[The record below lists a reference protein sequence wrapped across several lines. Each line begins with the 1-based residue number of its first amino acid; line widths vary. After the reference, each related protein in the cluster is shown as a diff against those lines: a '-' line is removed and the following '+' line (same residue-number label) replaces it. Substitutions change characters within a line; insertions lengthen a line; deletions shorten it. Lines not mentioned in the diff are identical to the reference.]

1 MRHRSILATT
11 TLALAAALSLAAPA
25 LAKEGGEAVLDA
37 PVPRDA
43 VPGTTIEIGWT
54 IVIPL
59 EGGGTGRMFGTPTYV
74 RLVSPDGTNE
84 MQAYGH
90 ETAPESG
97 HYVATV
103 DVPSG
108 GIGQVVIALAGTS
121 CDAAGGCSQSDFVFP
136 IVGDSLTAADPA
148 AVPPAAAA
156 PGAAAPPPA
165 ASDAPTSPCWR
176 SRSSGSGSRLR
187 PRPCS
192 SGVVGREGSARRSD
206 PAACTAD
213 RRGSRPRPA
222 PPPSAPGQRSSRPD
236 RRARPASLRRP
247 PSRPPGSGR

>member
-1 MRHRSILATT
+1 MPAVYESKEL
-11 TLALAAALSLAAPA
+11 LSLVAPA

-74 RLVSPDGTNE
+74 RLVSPDGTSE

-103 DVPSG
+103 DVPAG

-148 AVPPAAAA
+148 AVPPAAA
-156 PGAAAPPPA
+156 PEGAAAA
-165 ASDAPTSPCWR
+165 ATSTSSTADAPTIALLAVALV
-176 SRSSGSGSRLR
+176 GFALAAAA
-187 PRPCS
+187 
-192 SGVVGREGSARRSD
+192 VLVGRRRTRGIGS
-206 PAACTAD
+206 PV
-213 RRGSRPRPA
+213 
-222 PPPSAPGQRSSRPD
+222 
-236 RRARPASLRRP
+236 
-247 PSRPPGSGR
+247 